1 MKKMK
6 YQEGGGTPVEVER
19 SSTTDEILGTLS
31 PLYGMVKGTGAFG
44 KNDLGLLP
52 TIARRMRRKEME
64 DSKSPVSVSIEIE
77 ESGMEKPEGMR
88 RGGMTRGG
96 RDGCAIRGKTKG
108 RMV

>member
-1 MKKMK
+1 
-6 YQEGGGTPVEVER
+6 
-19 SSTTDEILGTLS
+19 
-31 PLYGMVKGTGAFG
+31 
-44 KNDLGLLP
+44 
-52 TIARRMRRKEME
+52 MRRQELE